1 MDPLIVILKLA
12 GALASLSVE
21 IIRILSA
28 ASESKHDEKKEDGR

>member
-1 MDPLIVILKLA
+1 MDLLIAVLKLA
-12 GALASLSVE
+12 AALASLAAG